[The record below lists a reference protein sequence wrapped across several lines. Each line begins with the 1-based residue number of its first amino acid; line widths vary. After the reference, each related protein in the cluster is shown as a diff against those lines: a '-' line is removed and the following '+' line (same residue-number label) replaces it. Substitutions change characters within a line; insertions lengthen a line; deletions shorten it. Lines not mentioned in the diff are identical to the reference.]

1 MNNEFDY
8 KKLAPFKWF
17 VLENF
22 PFIEAD
28 FDALTN
34 WQLFCKLG
42 QEMNKIINS
51 QNKVGKQVEVLTNE
65 FNKLVNYVNNYFTN
79 LNVQNEINNK
89 LDIMAEDGTLSK
101 IINEDIFKELN
112 DKIAQNT
119 SDINNLD
126 TKITQN
132 TSDINN
138 LDTKITQNTADI
150 NIINSNK
157 INYVNNIEELKNNTN
172 LKDNNIVFT
181 KGFYNISDGGNAKY
195 LITSEELI
203 PDNYTIF
210 ALQNNL
216 YAKLIPDNIV
226 NVKQFGAKGDNVSDD
241 VLPINKCLE
250 YCSENNIETYIPSG
264 IYLVSNQVLLNNNNH
279 IIGENRDTTIIKT
292 KANTDLVYNTVV
304 NESAKDINARI
315 CRNENSSDIAKGY
328 PSVEDVCNHYNY
340 GIIVENL
347 TIDGNWQN
355 RDLKNWNYLY
365 NDIRREPG
373 MAIQFKR
380 VYNSKL
386 KNLLVINAPQ
396 HCIDVSAGSDSYNQG
411 KDFVAD
417 YPSYNILIT
426 ECETN
431 NQRYDDGITTHDSEY
446 IIIEKCYTHVD
457 NNANFTYKTPISNGI
472 EIDDGSRHI
481 KVLNCLSRYSVAGYQ
496 AKGHSNSPSA
506 KDVLFENCTAECC
519 QCAIDVSQNFSL
531 PDWSLGTDEQYNIVI
546 KNFTSKN
553 MYIFKNSPLDT
564 DTSFEILSDGGRGL
578 LVDGYNT
585 TFGNPKNN
593 KILNIKDIKRN
604 NIFNFRLTCH
614 FYNLSNIN
622 IYKSQNDNFS
632 LPLFNVRGTSRNF
645 IFQNIFCEGCTGDY
659 AMIDYTNDST
669 DGYCILNNII
679 LIQRNNNDKIYN
691 IGSSNLGTK
700 TNCLL
705 LNAQ

>member
-1 MNNEFDY
+1 MNKFEY
-8 KKLAPFKWF
+8 KNLTPFKWF

-42 QEMNKIINS
+42 KEMNKIINS
-51 QNKVGKQVEVLTNE
+51 ENTLGTQVESVTNA
-65 FNKLVNYVNNYFTN
+65 FIDLQNYVNNYFDN
-79 LNVQNEINNK
+79 LDIQEEVNNK
-89 LDIMAEDGTLSK
+89 LNEMAEDGTLAK

-112 DKIAQNT
+112 DKTAQNT
-119 SDINNLD
+119 S
-126 TKITQN
+126 
-132 TSDINN
+132 
-138 LDTKITQNTADI
+138 DI

-195 LITSEELI
+195 LITSVELI

-250 YCSENNIETYIPSG
+250 YCSENNIDTYIPSG

-279 IIGENRDTTIIKT
+279 IIGANRDTTIIKT
-292 KANTDLVYNTVV
+292 MNNVDLVYNTIV
-304 NESAKDINARI
+304 NESAKSINARLA
-315 CRNENSSDIAKGY
+315 RNANSPDIAKGY
-328 PSVEDVCNHYNY
+328 PNVETEVPNYNY
-340 GIIVENL
+340 NISIENL
-347 TIDGNWQN
+347 TINGNWQN
-355 RDLKNWNYLY
+355 RSLTNWNKYY
-365 NDIRREPG
+365 NDIAREPG
-373 MAIQFKR
+373 IGIQLKR
-380 VYNSKL
+380 VYNATL

-396 HCIDVSAGSDSYNQG
+396 HGIDVSAGSDSYNQG
-411 KDFVAD
+411 ISFQAD
-417 YPSYNILIT
+417 YPSYNILIS

-457 NNANFTYKTPISNGI
+457 NNANSTYEIPISNGI

-481 KVLNCLSRYSVAGYQ
+481 KVINCLSRYSVAGYQ
-496 AKGHSNSPSA
+496 AKGHSNTPSA
-506 KDVLFENCTAECC
+506 YDVLFENCTAEYC
-519 QCAIDVSQNFSL
+519 QCAIDVSQNRDMA
-531 PDWSLGTDEQYNIVI
+531 DWSTFENKSRLIRI
-546 KNFTSKN
+546 INFTSKN
-553 MYIFKNSPLDT
+553 MYIFNNSPLDT
-564 DTSFEILSDGGRGL
+564 ENSYEIISDGGFGL
-578 LVDGYNT
+578 IVDGYKS
-585 TFGNPKNN
+585 TFGNPTDVNVNNISTASRSNLFEFRRTCQFYTIKNVQ
-593 KILNIKDIKRN
+593 ILNSK
-604 NIFNFRLTCH
+604 
-614 FYNLSNIN
+614 
-622 IYKSQNDNFS
+622 NDTFK
-632 LPLFNVRGTSRNF
+632 LPLFNVRGSARNF
-645 IFQNIFCEGCTGDY
+645 IFENILCDGCSGQY
-659 AMIDYTNDST
+659 AMIDYSNNSP

-679 LIQRNNNDKIYN
+679 LMKRNANDKIYN
-691 IGSSNLGTK
+691 IGSDNLGER

-705 LNAQ
+705 LQT